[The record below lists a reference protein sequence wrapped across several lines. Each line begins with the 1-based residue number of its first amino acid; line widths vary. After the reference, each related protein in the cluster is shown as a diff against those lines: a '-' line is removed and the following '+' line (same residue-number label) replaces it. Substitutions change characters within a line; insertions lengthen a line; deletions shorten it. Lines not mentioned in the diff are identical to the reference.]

1 MNRSEGYE
9 DRNEKEVSVII
20 AIRNEEQFIAKC
32 LDSFINQD
40 MSHDVYEIIVVDGMS
55 DDKTRKILSNYKS
68 KYPNLIKVFDNPKK
82 IQAVGWNLGIRKS
95 SGKIIQIFGGHAAVA
110 DSDYLNIIRKQINNS
125 SQDIIAIGGVHTA
138 SEDEKFLG
146 KVMSDV
152 QSSILGGFGT
162 GYRIHSKKFHES
174 VPYPVYKKNLL
185 KKTGAWFDENLVMAQ
200 DLEFNL
206 RLREAGFKLML
217 FPDAKIFYY
226 RRHNSLK
233 LLAKRM
239 FKYGFWRTLITKKHP
254 KSFRIH
260 LFFPFILIISVA
272 SLPFFAFRNLIL
284 TQIIVGGLITY
295 FLAIL
300 TSSIMISIRRK
311 KIKYIISFPVYL
323 IHHFSYGLGTIF
335 GLFKKIPTDGNVI

>member
-1 MNRSEGYE
+1 MNDSESYE
-9 DRNEKEVSVII
+9 EINKKDISIII

-32 LDSFINQD
+32 LDSFINQN
-40 MSHDVYEIIVVDGMS
+40 MSRDVFEIIVIDGMS
-55 DDKTRKILSNYKS
+55 DDKTRKILFNYKS

-110 DSDYLNIIRKQINNS
+110 DSNYLNIIQNQINIS
-125 SQDIIAIGGVHTA
+125 SPDVIAIGGVHTA
-138 SEDEKFLG
+138 PEDEKFLG

-162 GYRIHSKKFHES
+162 GYRITSKKFHES
-174 VPYPVYKKNLL
+174 VPYPVYKKDLL
-185 KKTGAWFDENLVMAQ
+185 EKTRMRFDESLVMAQ

-217 FPDAKIFYY
+217 VPDAKIFYY
-226 RRHNSLK
+226 RRHISMK

-239 FKYGFWRTLITKKHP
+239 FKYGLWRTLITKKHP

-272 SLPFFAFRNLIL
+272 SLPFFASLNLL
-284 TQIIVGGLITY
+284 VTQIIIGGLITY
-295 FLAIL
+295 FLSIF

-323 IHHFSYGLGTIF
+323 IHHFSYGFGTIF
-335 GLFKKIPTDGNVI
+335 GLFKKIPTGGV